1 MKKITIIGGGWLGQP
16 LAQCLENLGHK
27 VSVSRTNAEG
37 VEQLNAKHLNGFEFD
52 LNNDISELSQ
62 SLNALSPDIV
72 IGCFPPGFRKG
83 KGDEYAHHWNK
94 LTQIC
99 QQVGVARLVMVSS
112 TTVYPNIAQDMNE
125 DQATLAL
132 AQISAD
138 FTDNAKV
145 MLQAEQYLIDS
156 GLSYGVVR
164 CSGLIGPN
172 RHPARFVSKLKQVSN
187 QAPANMLHL
196 HDAIGATSFVALNAN
211 NAVVNATTPNTV
223 SKAEFYQAALDQS
236 GSNDLLPPIT
246 ETPDK
251 RIVADRLIQLG
262 YHFHFQHTLE
272 ML

>member
-1 MKKITIIGGGWLGQP
+1 MKQITIIGGGWLGQP

-27 VSVSRTNAEG
+27 VSVSRTSAQG
-37 VEQLNAKHLNGFEFD
+37 VNELTEKHLSGFEFD
-52 LNNDISELSQ
+52 LNRDISELSK
-62 SLNALSPDIV
+62 SLNVLSPDIV

-83 KGDEYAHHWNK
+83 NGDEYAHHWKK

-99 QQVGVARLVMVSS
+99 QRVGVDRLVMVSS
-112 TTVYPNIAQDMNE
+112 TTVYPNIAQEMDE

-132 AQISAD
+132 AQISEN

-156 GLSYGVVR
+156 GLSYAVVR
-164 CSGLIGPN
+164 CSGLIGPG
-172 RHPARFVSKLKQVSN
+172 RHPARFVSKLKQISN

-196 HDAIGATSFVALNAN
+196 HDAIGATCFLALNTSN
-211 NAVVNATTPNTV
+211 VVVNATTPNTV
-223 SKAEFYQAALDQS
+223 SKAEFYQAALEQS
-236 GSNDLLPPIT
+236 GSSDPLPPIT

-262 YHFHFQHTLE
+262 YHFHFHHTLE
-272 ML
+272 TI